1 MQVEYLLCKGFLPET
16 ERIISF
22 VVCAFEE
29 LDRITMLPLLN
40 VRMRANVPSG
50 RECLLQRRAMN
61 GQIGS
66 DEWNVLD
73 QFWSFVNE
81 AK

>member
-1 MQVEYLLCKGFLPET
+1 MQMECLLCKGFLPET

-40 VRMRANVPSG
+40 VRMRQMSHPDASAFSSG
-50 RECLLQRRAMN
+50 AR
-61 GQIGS
+61 
-66 DEWNVLD
+66 
-73 QFWSFVNE
+73 
-81 AK
+81 